1 MGPSWYQ
8 NRIRKRSHVKIAC
21 KPKNIIFPIDLNDF
35 SKFGNR
41 FSEGKSNK
49 RRLKNCIQDRMP
61 PFESPLPRKLG
72 PGRPQAAP
80 RLPKTTRRRPQ
91 DGPKMASRRPKTAPR
106 HRQGGS
112 KTASSRPRTSQDGP
126 RHPKTAPRRPKT
138 SPRRPWTTFLADFWM
153 IFGRFLDNV
162 LDYFCN
168 DFAPTCYMTRFLNDV
183 LGHFL

>member
-1 MGPSWYQ
+1 
-8 NRIRKRSHVKIAC
+8 
-21 KPKNIIFPIDLNDF
+21 
-35 SKFGNR
+35 
-41 FSEGKSNK
+41 
-49 RRLKNCIQDRMP
+49 MP

-126 RHPKTAPRRPKT
+126 RRPKT
-138 SPRRPWTTFLADFWM
+138 SPRQPWTTFLADFLLV
-153 IFGRFLDNV
+153 FGRFLDDV

-168 DFAPTCYMTRFLNDV
+168 DFAPTCSNSYTGPRTAQDSPRLPKTPQDGSRHPNDPLNEYDTILERC
-183 LGHFL
+183 LGCNTKSKYG